1 MTSNEIRFDCQRR
14 DDYGDGLE
22 VIPCIDGI
30 PLTDLIDRFE
40 TGAGMQ
46 PAGDAYGGIFPQ
58 LSRLGPMEDYFHGR
72 SADVLGATL
81 LLGCACGEKN
91 CWPLV
96 ARIAVTDEFVIWDS
110 FGQPYRPERDYT
122 AFGPFRFDRDPYD
135 VAVQA
140 LSANIRSDNA

>member
-22 VIPCIDGI
+22 VIPCIDGM

-58 LSRLGPMEDYFHGR
+58 LFPYGPMEDHFHGR
-72 SADVLGATL
+72 SADTWGMTL
-81 LLGCACGEKN
+81 LLGCECGEPG
-91 CWPLV
+91 CWPLT
-96 ARIAVTDEFVIWDS
+96 ARITVTGDLVIWDS
-110 FGQPYRPERDYT
+110 FEQSHRPERDYT
-122 AFGPFRFDRDPYD
+122 AFGPFRFDRNRYRD
-135 VAVQA
+135 AVQA
-140 LSANIRSDNA
+140 LSAAIRSDDA